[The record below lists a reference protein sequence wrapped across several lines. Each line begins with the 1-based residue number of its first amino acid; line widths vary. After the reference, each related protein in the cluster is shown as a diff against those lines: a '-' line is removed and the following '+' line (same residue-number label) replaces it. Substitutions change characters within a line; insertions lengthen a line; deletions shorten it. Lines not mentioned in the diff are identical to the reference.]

1 MSSLRMVVLGSAVAT
16 ASAIAGDFHNTTAT
30 PHVVY
35 TTEVVTAL
43 TTYCPAPTVLTQGTK
58 TYTVTS
64 ATTLTITDC
73 PCTISKTVQPTAVP
87 TGTPG
92 GDECAKKCTD
102 AYNQCR
108 GEPGANQS
116 TCASK
121 YAACLGYNPFQGNG
135 FVTPNACSSTPGVST
150 TAGVVV
156 PTGPG
161 ATAAPSKPASPSQPA
176 GGNGCLDNCST
187 AYDKCRG
194 EPGANLS
201 PCFSNNEACKSTC
214 SGTKPAP
221 PAPTVTGAKP
231 SGNSTNPPVTAGAG
245 AMAPAKVLLAL
256 GAIALL

>member
-121 YAACLGYNPFQGNG
+121 YAACLGYNPFQRNG

-176 GGNGCLDNCST
+176 GGNGCLD
-187 AYDKCRG
+187 

-201 PCFSNNEACKSTC
+201 TCFSNEACKSTC